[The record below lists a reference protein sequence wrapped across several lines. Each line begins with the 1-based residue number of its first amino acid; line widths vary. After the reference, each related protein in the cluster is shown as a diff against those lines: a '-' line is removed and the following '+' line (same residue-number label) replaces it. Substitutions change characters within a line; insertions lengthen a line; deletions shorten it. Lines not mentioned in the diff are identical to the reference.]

1 LADPGA
7 PRPAGGF
14 QRRLATRLGLS
25 GRILLLTILFVMIA
39 EVLIYVPSVANFRF
53 NWLNDRLA
61 AAQIAAVVL
70 DAAPEERISEELE
83 DRLLKGVGAEAIAVR
98 SGGARRLLARAEK
111 PPMVAKTVDLR
122 ESPWWLRIEDA
133 FEVLVF
139 PADQPIRVVGYG
151 MGVDFVEIIID
162 QRPLRIA
169 MLEFSRNIL
178 LLSLLISG
186 ITASLVYLALQWV
199 IVRPVRRLTGNIAG
213 FAGDPENAARVI
225 RPSARADE
233 IGVAERALAGME
245 TALSDE
251 LRQKRRL
258 AELGLAVSKINH
270 ELRNMLSVAQL
281 LTDRLEGDRGRAA
294 AQRVAP
300 RLVATLDRAIRFCEA
315 TLAYGRAVEPLPQ
328 RRRVKLAPLARDLE
342 DLPAL
347 APNAG
352 IAVELAIPDNLTID
366 ADPDQISRILL
377 NLGRNA
383 VQALSQAG
391 ATDGPPRLRISAVRK
406 GSVVAVAVE
415 DNGPGVPERAR
426 ANLFAAIRGAS
437 RNGGAG
443 LGLAITA
450 ELVRLHGGAITLED
464 TPVGARFVF
473 TIPDSE
479 PADARADGARAN
491 GLAMG
496 ERGVAN
502 DRGTR

>member
-1 LADPGA
+1 MADPPATGA
-7 PRPAGGF
+7 PDGF
-14 QRRLATRLGLS
+14 QRQLAARLGLS

-53 NWLNDRLA
+53 NWLNDRVA

-83 DRLLKGVGAEAIAVR
+83 DRLLNGVGAEAIAVR

-111 PPMVAKTVDLR
+111 PPMVAKTIDLR
-122 ESPWWLRIEDA
+122 ESRWWTLIEDA
-133 FEVLVF
+133 FSVLLF
-139 PADQPIRVVGYG
+139 PADEPIRIVGHG

-169 MLEFSRNIL
+169 MLDFSRNIL

-199 IVRPVRRLTGNIAG
+199 IVRPVRRLTGNIAA
-213 FAGDPENAARVI
+213 FASDPENAARII

-233 IGVAERALAGME
+233 IGVAEQALAGME
-245 TALSDE
+245 TVLADE

-347 APNAG
+347 APGAG
-352 IAVELAIPDNLTID
+352 IAVELAIPEDLVID
-366 ADPDQISRILL
+366 ADPDQISRVLL

-383 VQALSQAG
+383 IQALSQAG
-391 ATDGPPRLRISAVRK
+391 ATDGPPRLRVSAERS
-406 GSVVAVAVE
+406 GSVVTVTVE

-426 ANLFAAIRGAS
+426 ANLFTAIRGAS

-450 ELVRLHGGAITLED
+450 ELVRLHGGTIALED

-473 TIPDSE
+473 TIPDSTSGVGRVDE
-479 PADARADGARAN
+479 AGAKDTAKV
-491 GLAMG
+491 
-496 ERGVAN
+496 ERGVAK
-502 DRGTR
+502 DPGTR